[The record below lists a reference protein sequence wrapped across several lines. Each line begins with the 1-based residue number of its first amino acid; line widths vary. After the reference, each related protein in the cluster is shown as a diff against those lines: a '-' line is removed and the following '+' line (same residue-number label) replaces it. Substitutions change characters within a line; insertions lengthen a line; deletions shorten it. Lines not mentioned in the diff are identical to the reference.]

1 MDKQLR
7 MGYKGG
13 YKGNVRSGTD
23 SIIIVKRTFRINRIF
38 RIIFRFFQ
46 KIYRES

>member
-23 SIIIVKRTFRINRIF
+23 SIIIVKRTF
-38 RIIFRFFQ
+38 
-46 KIYRES
+46 